1 MGYGI
6 QGLLDNVSKQYDDLR
21 NPFLKCRT
29 KSELKEA
36 LKPHVLRIAN
46 QYNDMCIGS
55 IQMMIDSI
63 HCELYNLEKAVYH
76 ISQFGMDTIEQTVN
90 DIMRER

>member
-1 MGYGI
+1 MEYGI

-21 NPFLKCRT
+21 NQFLKCRT
-29 KSELKEA
+29 KSELKEE

-46 QYNDMCIGS
+46 QYNGMCIGNV
-55 IQMMIDSI
+55 QMMIDSI
-63 HCELYNLEKAVYH
+63 HYELYNLEKAVYH
-76 ISQFGMDTIEQTVN
+76 ISHFCIDTIERTVN